1 MGLGRGGGMQLSSCL
16 HRASTGWKRD
26 KAFLESCLGMEVR
39 WTSRGWQC
47 SGIADVPVLTGW
59 TATLMNH

>member
-39 WTSRGWQC
+39 WTSRDG
-47 SGIADVPVLTGW
+47 SAVEL
-59 TATLMNH
+59 LMSLSSQGGQQP